1 MESEPV
7 VLVTGGAAG
16 IGRVIAERFL
26 AGRHRVFICDADPTH
41 VEAFVRSHP
50 DGRAL
55 VGDISNLDQVR
66 GVFER
71 IEEEAG
77 RLDVLVNNAGIAGPV
92 ANVEDIAPEDWD
104 RTVAVDLNGTFY
116 VTRLAVPMLKRN
128 GGSIVNM
135 ASNVVFSGCPMR
147 SPYTA
152 CKWALIGFTKTLA
165 MELGPFGI
173 RVNAVCPGSVEGPR
187 IDTVI
192 ERDAARR
199 GREPAEIR
207 ELYRRQSSLRSFVT
221 ADDVANMVEFLA
233 SDAGRRISGQALA
246 VDGHTESLAS
256 WPDPS

>member
-1 MESEPV
+1 MDIQPV
-7 VLVTGGAAG
+7 VLVTGAAAG
-16 IGRVIAERFL
+16 IGRVIAEHFL
-26 AGRHRVFICDADPTH
+26 AAGHRVFVCDADPSH
-41 VEAFVRSHP
+41 VEAFARSHGP
-50 DGRAL
+50 GRAL
-55 VGDISNLDQVR
+55 RADVSDPAEVR

-71 IEEEAG
+71 IEHEAG

-92 ANVEDIAPEDWD
+92 AKVEDIDPLDWD

-116 VTRLAVPMLKRN
+116 VTRLAVPMLKRF
-128 GGSIVNM
+128 GGSIIIM

-165 MELGPFGI
+165 MELGSFGI
-173 RVNAVCPGSVEGPR
+173 RVNAVCPGSVEGAR
-187 IDTVI
+187 IDAVI

-199 GREPAEIR
+199 GRGAAEIR
-207 ELYRRQSSLRSFVT
+207 DLYRRQSSLRSFVT

-246 VDGHTESLAS
+246 IDGHTESLAS
-256 WPDPS
+256 GID